1 VVAIT
6 DSLTSSCFRHYQ
18 GALVSGYRDNGSCHD
33 IGHAVR
39 VARLAE
45 RIAHDE
51 RMEATLPVLA
61 ALFHDIGHAAAG
73 ASGRDDHELRSS
85 EAARQA
91 LRIKL
96 SPHELDVV
104 CEAIAGRRFAKRGGP
119 RSATGMVLDD
129 ADNLDAIGM
138 TGVARV
144 FLWLGEHPNL
154 WPFPDDP
161 RVLARQPYAAFQ
173 KHWDEKLQHLASGMR
188 TATGARLAAARC
200 AQMRE
205 FLASLK
211 AEISSDVLAIP
222 DGTHS

>member
-6 DSLTSSCFRHYQ
+6 ESLTSSCFRRYQ
-18 GALVSGYRDNGSCHD
+18 SALVSGYRDNGPCHD
-33 IGHAVR
+33 IGHATR

-51 RMEATLPVLA
+51 GMEAKLPVLA
-61 ALFHDIGHAAAG
+61 ALFHDIGHAEAA
-73 ASGRDDHELRSS
+73 ASGRDDHELRAS
-85 EAARQA
+85 EAARQV

-96 SPHELDVV
+96 SPHELDTV
-104 CEAIAGRRFAKRGGP
+104 CEAIAGRRFAKRGEP
-119 RSATGMVLDD
+119 RSATGAVLDD
-129 ADNLDAIGM
+129 ADNLDAIGT

-154 WPFPDDP
+154 RPFPDDFC
-161 RVLARQPYAAFQ
+161 VLAQQPYAAFQ

-188 TATGARLAAARC
+188 TATGARLAALRC

-205 FLASLK
+205 FLTSLK
-211 AEISSDVLAIP
+211 AEISDVLADAP
-222 DGTHS
+222 NGH